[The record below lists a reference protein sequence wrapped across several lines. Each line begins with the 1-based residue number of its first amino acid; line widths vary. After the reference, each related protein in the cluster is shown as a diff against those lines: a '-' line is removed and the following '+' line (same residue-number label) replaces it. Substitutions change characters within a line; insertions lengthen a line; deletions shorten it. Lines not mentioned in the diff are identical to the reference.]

1 MKKIIT
7 IGGGS
12 LKGNLHINK
21 EIVKLTGKKNPKLLF
36 IPTASSD
43 EARYI
48 EVIEKSFKALGCSV
62 KNLLLLSKKY
72 SKKELKNLILG
83 ADIIYVGG
91 GNTLMMMR
99 KWRRLGIDKLL
110 KKAWQK
116 GAVMCGSSA
125 GSICWYES
133 GHSDSMYYY
142 SPKKW
147 DYIRVRCLD
156 LLPFVHCPHYDS
168 QTGNKKRKNDFKHM
182 MKKYPSQIGIVCD
195 DSVAIEYLDNQFRV
209 LSNRKTSNAYRVY
222 WKRGKFYEKKLENT
236 DKFLSVKNLF
246 A

>member
-12 LKGNLHINK
+12 LKDNLHINK
-21 EIVKLTGKKNPKLLF
+21 EIVKLTGKKKPKLLF

-43 EARYI
+43 EAKYV
-48 EVIEKSFKALGCSV
+48 EAIEKNFKALGCSV
-62 KNLLLLSKKY
+62 KNLLLLSQKY
-72 SKKELKNLILG
+72 SKEELKNLILG

-110 KKAWQK
+110 KKAWKK

-142 SPKKW
+142 NPKKW
-147 DYIRVRCLD
+147 DYIRVHGLNFI
-156 LLPFVHCPHYDS
+156 PFINCPHYDS
-168 QTGNKKRKNDFKHM
+168 QTGRKKRKNDFKRM
-182 MKKYPSQIGIVCD
+182 MKKYPGQIGITCD
-195 DSVAIEYLDNQFRV
+195 DSVAIEYLGDKFRV
-209 LSNRKTSNAYRVY
+209 LSNQKTSHAYRVY
-222 WKRGKFYEKKLENT
+222 WKEGKFYEEKLENT
-236 DKFLSVKNLF
+236 SKFLPMKKLKF
-246 A
+246 

>member
-1 MKKIIT
+1 MKKIVT

-12 LKGNLHINK
+12 HKGNNHINK
-21 EIVKLTGKKNPKLLF
+21 EIVKLTGNKKSKLLF

-43 EARYI
+43 ELRYV
-48 EVIEKSFKALGCSV
+48 EVIEEIFNKLGCSV
-62 KNLLLLSKKY
+62 KNLLLLSQTY
-72 SKKELKNLILG
+72 SKRELENLILS

-99 KWRRLGIDKLL
+99 KWRRLGIDTLL
-110 KKAWQK
+110 KKSWQK

-147 DYIRVRCLD
+147 DYIRVHGLSF
-156 LLPFVHCPHYDS
+156 LPFINCPHYDS
-168 QTGNKKRKNDFKHM
+168 QTGNKKRKNDFRRM
-182 MKKYPSQIGIVCD
+182 MKKYPGQIGITCD
-195 DSVAIEYLDNQFRV
+195 ENVAIEYLDDKFRV
-209 LSNRKTSNAYRVY
+209 LSNKKPSNAYRVY
-222 WKRGKFYEKKLENT
+222 WKRGKFYEEKLENRK
-236 DKFLSVKNLF
+236 KFISVSQLKI
-246 A
+246 